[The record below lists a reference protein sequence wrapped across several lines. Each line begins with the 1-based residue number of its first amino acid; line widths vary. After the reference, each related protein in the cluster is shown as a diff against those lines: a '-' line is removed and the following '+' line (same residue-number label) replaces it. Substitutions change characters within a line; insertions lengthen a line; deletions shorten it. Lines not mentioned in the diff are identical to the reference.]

1 MQKRLSFSAATR
13 TVSKVPSLDSLHPL
27 VSVISTEEKAKEWSL
42 LSMTLLHRQRR
53 CNLASTVL
61 HSVQSSL
68 ELSSIRE
75 LLQVEEKG
83 LTTQTSTGGNYG
95 ANLF

>member
-27 VSVISTEEKAKEWSL
+27 VSVIPTEEKAKEWSL

-53 CNLASTVL
+53 CNLALTVL

-75 LLQVEEKG
+75 LLQVEEKD
-83 LTTQTSTGGNYG
+83 
-95 ANLF
+95 